1 MLDRIRKMG
10 FWVSDFC
17 FCWFEQ
23 GKMNK
28 NAIFVEIRGALGM
41 SQYPHF
47 SPTGVV
53 QINEKYIKIT
63 IIYIHIAQTSIW
75 IYSVALHIVKVKLC

>member
-47 SPTGVV
+47 SPTHARGSQWGCSKHGTRLIFWMFHATRLTPLRPSTNNTV
-53 QINEKYIKIT
+53 I
-63 IIYIHIAQTSIW
+63 
-75 IYSVALHIVKVKLC
+75 